1 MFVKFD
7 AIILMFRSS
16 WRVVL
21 DILYE
26 QNMANRNNHI
36 QFSSL
41 FRPTEVICQIG
52 QADRDALLKSLL
64 EVLAY
69 QRGIGNV
76 DEAYSAVLNREN
88 EMSTIVAP
96 GIAMPHARLEA
107 IHEIIVGVA
116 TSKSGIVYDKNNPDK
131 LVKLII
137 LTLAPKDAPGA
148 YLQAISSLANICKDP
163 TTADIVANL
172 PTPEK
177 IWSFFEQG
185 GLVLPDH
192 LCARDVMEPGEAQ
205 LQEYDTLE
213 RAIDLFVHH
222 RLNELPVIDKDGEL
236 IGVVTTYE
244 LLRVC
249 LPDYILWMEDLTPIM
264 NFEPFAEI
272 LRKESKTWLT
282 EIMTSDYAM
291 VEDTA
296 PAIQVAKEITRQKA
310 NRAYVVRGKK
320 LLGVVSLER
329 FLDKILRE

>member
-1 MFVKFD
+1 
-7 AIILMFRSS
+7 
-16 WRVVL
+16 
-21 DILYE
+21 
-26 QNMANRNNHI
+26 MATKNNHI

-41 FRPTEVICQIG
+41 FRPTEVICQTD
-52 QADRDALLKSLL
+52 QTDRDTLLKDLL
-64 EVLAY
+64 ELLAY

-76 DEAYSAVLNREN
+76 DEAYLAVLQREN
-88 EMSTIVAP
+88 EMATIVAP

-107 IHEIIVGVA
+107 IKQIIVGMA
-116 TSKSGIVYDKNNPDK
+116 TSKNGIVYDKNQPDK
-131 LVKLII
+131 PVKLII

-177 IWSFFEQG
+177 IWSFFKQG

-192 LCARDVMEPGEAQ
+192 LCARDVMEPSEAQ
-205 LQEYDTLE
+205 LQEHDTLE
-213 RAIDLFVHH
+213 RAIDLFVHY
-222 RLNELPVIDKDGEL
+222 RLNELPVVDKDGEL

-282 EIMTSDYAM
+282 EIMTGDYAV
-291 VEDTA
+291 VEDSA

-320 LLGVVSLER
+320 FMGVVSLEK
-329 FLDKILRE
+329 LLNKILRE